1 MPRGARIVVADVA
14 HQVTPR
20 GNGRQSI
27 LATDAERAVYL
38 TMVRDPL
45 AEISGGGRVG
55 SRPARDLPMYPD
67 RPSARAGSI
76 HPDAG
81 GAYRA
86 QADPAPARPSSK
98 TNAPQHRPARG
109 NVIGGKVI
117 V

>member
-14 HQVTPR
+14 HRVTQR

-55 SRPARDLPMYPD
+55 SRPARDSPMDPD

-81 GAYRA
+81 GTDRA
-86 QADPAPARPSSK
+86 PADPAPARPSSK
-98 TNAPQHRPARG
+98 TNASWLPTASG
-109 NVIGGKVI
+109 IIIGSQSTA
-117 V
+117 

>member
-55 SRPARDLPMYPD
+55 SRPARDSPMDPD

-81 GAYRA
+81 GTYRA
-86 QADPAPARPSSK
+86 PADPAPARPSSK
-98 TNAPQHRPARG
+98 TNAPWLPTASG
-109 NVIGGKVI
+109 IIIGSQSTA
-117 V
+117 